1 MQLLILR
8 LVKCN
13 IVKHTHHGY
22 IQTTRYFIHCYLFRG
37 SRPELFCKK
46 SVLKN
51 FVNSKENTCARVSF
65 LMKLQAS
72 YEPHMS
78 PQLRLMRRSIN
89 KLIVKLFCWYQHF
102 WSKSCQKFSL
112 LGTGKGG
119 GSKDNPRF
127 VNIYQ
132 IISNHETQTENK
144 WIFKLLKYRKYRKV
158 SDSSAFH
165 LLEKQKNKHTKK

>member
-1 MQLLILR
+1 MELSYILNPSQIMQLLILR

-46 SVLKN
+46 SVLNN

-132 IISNHETQTENK
+132 IFSNHET
-144 WIFKLLKYRKYRKV
+144 
-158 SDSSAFH
+158 
-165 LLEKQKNKHTKK
+165 